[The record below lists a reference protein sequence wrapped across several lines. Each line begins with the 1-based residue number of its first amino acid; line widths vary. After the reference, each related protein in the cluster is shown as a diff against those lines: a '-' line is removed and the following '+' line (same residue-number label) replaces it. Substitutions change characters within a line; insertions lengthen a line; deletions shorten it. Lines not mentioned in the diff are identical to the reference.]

1 MKNMSAARFV
11 GVLQDLQ
18 GCCRRNTR
26 IAFAIIALFAYR
38 KIDDADLC
46 SAVVAVLIHALGG
59 MAQVAQ
65 FRKRNPL
72 GATLELGRVA
82 DRSEI

>member
-1 MKNMSAARFV
+1 
-11 GVLQDLQ
+11 
-18 GCCRRNTR
+18 
-26 IAFAIIALFAYR
+26 LFAYR